1 MCDIYSILQ
10 VFVFIFVNDNIF
22 FMYFFLYVG
31 MIY

>member
-10 VFVFIFVNDNIF
+10 VFVFIFVNDNNF